1 MKVSRKQAAENRERI
16 LDTAAQLFREK
27 GFDGIGIADLMKRA
41 GLTHGGFY
49 NQFTSKEDL
58 AAQASARAM
67 MQTGEYWDRMIEKEA
82 DPWHTFVDRYLSS
95 AHRDNP
101 GQGCAFAA
109 LGAEAQRHD
118 PAVRKAFTEGLQ
130 RTFERLASI
139 APKADQGA
147 SRQHAMAG
155 MAALVGA
162 VVLARSVDDPLLAE
176 EIVSAVRESLSA

>member
-27 GFDGIGIADLMKRA
+27 GFDGIGIADLMKSA

-67 MQTGEYWDRMIEKEA
+67 AQTGEYWDRMIEQEA
-82 DPWHTFVDRYLSS
+82 DPWHIFVDRYLSPT
-95 AHRDNP
+95 HRDNP
-101 GQGCAFAA
+101 GRGCTYAA

-130 RTFERLASI
+130 KTFERLASI
-139 APKADQGA
+139 VPESDQGTP
-147 SRQHAMAG
+147 RQHAMAG

-162 VVLARSVDDPLLAE
+162 VVLARAVDDPALAE
-176 EIVSAVRESLSA
+176 EIVEAVRGSL